1 MYKPKYNRKRE
12 AALDELLT
20 GIAVF
25 SVIFLI
31 LLYFTNR
38 EIFWRWIIYGA
49 LVIIGLIGAMFLKR
63 KIERDLKQKHL
74 SQLLNNLKHNRQED
88 YLKNFI
94 NRFGFE
100 GAKNKGWCYRNRN
113 FDWDRINDLKK
124 ILRESGVTSK
134 EDDTLELLRFY
145 IQENEEKLTRESI
158 CKQPQKFTDLSGAD
172 FEKLLYRLF
181 EAMGYTT
188 EWIGKSGDQGGDLI
202 ANKGG
207 ERILIQA
214 KCYHNWST
222 GNDAV
227 QQAVG
232 AMKYYNCNKAIVV
245 TTSYFTRQAMALA
258 RANNVEL
265 IFKKRLQELLL
276 QFLSESWG

>member
-1 MYKPKYNRKRE
+1 MYKQKYNRKRE

-20 GIAVF
+20 GIVVF
-25 SVIFLI
+25 SIIFLI

-38 EIFWRWIIYGA
+38 AKFWQWIIYGVLA
-49 LVIIGLIGAMFLKR
+49 IIGFIVAALLKR
-63 KIERDLKQKHL
+63 NIDRNLKQKNL
-74 SQLLNNLKHNRQED
+74 NKLLNNLRNNRQED

-100 GAKNKGWCYRNRN
+100 GVKNKGWSYRNRN
-113 FDWDRINDLKK
+113 FDWDRVNDLKK
-124 ILRESGVTSK
+124 ILKESRVTSK

-158 CKQPQKFTDLSGAD
+158 CKQPQKFTDLSGED

-181 EAMGYTT
+181 EAMGYKT

-202 ANKGG
+202 ANKDG

-214 KCYHNWST
+214 KCYRNWST

-232 AMKYYNCNKAIVV
+232 AMKYYNCNKVTVV
-245 TTSYFTRQAMALA
+245 TTSYFTNQAIALA

-276 QFLSESWG
+276 QFLNENWS